1 MKLSP
6 KELEIII
13 RMIEFYVEENPETMK
28 EDAKH
33 EKTLQDLV
41 NKLDKEA
48 ENGINPHRTENYHSY
63 NRGIS

>member
-48 ENGINPHRTENYHSY
+48 NNG
-63 NRGIS
+63 